1 MDAEGLLE
9 KTITTGFASGKS
21 LIIGIGNSGRSDDGL
36 GWAFSDS
43 VEESG
48 LFSGDIVQRYQ
59 LQVEDADL
67 ISQYD
72 QVLFV
77 DANAA
82 TGDPG
87 VHCERVDSNIEHS
100 FSTHALKPG
109 AVVGLCHELY
119 DSTPEA
125 HVLMI
130 GGRDWELKIGLSEIA
145 QTNLSRALRYFQEEI
160 NQ

>member
-1 MDAEGLLE
+1 MNVTGRLE
-9 KTITTGFASGKS
+9 KTILAGFASGKS

-36 GWAFSDS
+36 GWAFSES

-48 LFSGDIVQRYQ
+48 LFSGDIVLRYQ

-77 DANAA
+77 DANAKQ
-82 TGDPG
+82 GDQG
-87 VHCERVDSNIEHS
+87 VQCVRVDSKIEHS

-125 HVLMI
+125 YVLLI
-130 GGRDWELKIGLSEIA
+130 EGRDWELNIGLSEA
-145 QTNLSRALRYFQEEI
+145 ARMNLVLALGYFQEEI
-160 NQ
+160 NN

>member
-1 MDAEGLLE
+1 MNVAGRLE
-9 KTITTGFASGKS
+9 KTILAGFASGKS
-21 LIIGIGNSGRSDDGL
+21 LIIGIGNCGRSDDGL
-36 GWAFSDS
+36 GWAFSEA

-48 LFSGDIVQRYQ
+48 LFSGDIVLRYQ

-77 DANAA
+77 DANAEPD
-82 TGDPG
+82 DPG
-87 VHCERVDSNIEHS
+87 VHCEPVDSRIEHS

-119 DSTPEA
+119 DATPEA
-125 HVLMI
+125 YVLLI
-130 GGRDWELKIGLSEIA
+130 EGRDWELMIGLSEIA